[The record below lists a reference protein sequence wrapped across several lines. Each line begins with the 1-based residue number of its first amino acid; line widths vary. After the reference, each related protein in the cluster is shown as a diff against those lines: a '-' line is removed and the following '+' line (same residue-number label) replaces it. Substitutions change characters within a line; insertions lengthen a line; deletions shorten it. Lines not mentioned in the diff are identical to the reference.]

1 MLARALAA
9 ASERVF
15 QFFGR
20 PKPPVSIV
28 EVQLCIADNY
38 FSIDRAK
45 QDLEYQPIV
54 DTRGPASDGEGR
66 ARLLR

>member
-1 MLARALAA
+1 LAT

-15 QFFGR
+15 QLFGR

-28 EVQLCIADNY
+28 EVQLCVDDNY
-38 FSIDRAK
+38 FSIDRAR

-54 DTRGPASDGEGR
+54 DTREGLRRTAIDAREYYDG
-66 ARLLR
+66 L